1 MARALRFKFQSFVDI
16 NTRADTMQILQWS
29 VGGNEVIQRCRHL
42 FGAYK
47 YFKLGK
53 ISVKM
58 VPASTLPVDPLQLSY
73 ADDDP
78 QSVDPRDQMNPGLV
92 RITNGEDVFT
102 DVSKLTT
109 EAMQVSV
116 YNSMMLD
123 PRWSK
128 FMLQSG
134 FRRSAYPL
142 YWQVGQFAQD
152 KYPGSTVNVP
162 FDALIDGTAVL
173 EAFRA
178 NLNEPASGYA
188 GSRVYAGSSSRG
200 LFQVGH
206 RGKLGWLPT
215 DFYQEVANSDSDTRY
230 TEMYGLNN
238 VPEVSVITC
247 VLPKAYKTQ
256 YYYRVFITEEV
267 LFSGL
272 RSAPYIAGTS
282 AQGTVGYALTGI
294 DQFLVGTPTPVIPT
308 ALAPIV
314 VPNPTNN
321 GGGDLP

>member
-1 MARALRFKFQSFVDI
+1 MKFRIQSFVDI
-16 NTRADTMQILQWS
+16 STRADSMQIIQWA
-29 VGGNEVIQRCRHL
+29 VGGADVVNRCLHL

-58 VPASTLPVDPLQLSY
+58 VPASTLPVDPQGLSY
-73 ADDDP
+73 AEDDP
-78 QSVDPRDQMNPGLV
+78 QTVDPRDQLNPGLV

-102 DVSKLTT
+102 DVSKLTPADQRT
-109 EAMQVSV
+109 V

-142 YWQVGQFAQD
+142 YWQVGQLSQD
-152 KYPGSTVNVP
+152 KYPGSTVNLP
-162 FDALIDGTAVL
+162 NLLRDGTSIDSSDVTMI
-173 EAFRA
+173 RR
-178 NLNEPASGYA
+178 N
-188 GSRVYAGSSSRG
+188 VYQGATAQSVEAGSSARG

-215 DFYQEVANSDSDTRY
+215 DFYQDVKNNTGGSITLK
-230 TEMYGLNN
+230 GVNN
-238 VPEVSVITC
+238 VPQVSVITC
-247 VLPKAYKTQ
+247 VLPKAHKTT
-256 YYYRVFITEEV
+256 YFYRVFITEEV

-272 RSAPYIAGTS
+272 RSTPPVSQSTTG
-282 AQGTVGYALTGI
+282 QPVQQFGI
-294 DQFLVGTPTPVIPT
+294 DQFLISEPIPI
-308 ALAPIV
+308 APGQGISAQS
-314 VPNPTNN
+314 NNSKLNN
-321 GGGDLP
+321 GDKMP